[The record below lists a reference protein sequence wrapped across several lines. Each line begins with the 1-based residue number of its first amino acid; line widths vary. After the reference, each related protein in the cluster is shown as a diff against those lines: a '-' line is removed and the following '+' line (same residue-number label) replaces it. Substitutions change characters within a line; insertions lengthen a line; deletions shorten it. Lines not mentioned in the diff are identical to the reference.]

1 MVKLYEGGAFLV
13 NGCEIVEDNAEAAAK
28 IGSFVGEDRVLSKEE
43 AKMLRKKFP
52 GVHMVTTV
60 NKTMVDE
67 LPYVLQALPN
77 NYFAQEALAEMQRDK
92 HHAGIVNT
100 RGDVNA

>member
-1 MVKLYEGGAFLV
+1 MIIEGGVPLTIMA
-13 NGCEIVEDNAEAAAK
+13 G
-28 IGSFVGEDRVLSKEE
+28 GSFILRLFFFIRRFLKMIVISKEE

-77 NYFAQEALAEMQRDK
+77 NYFAQEALAEMERGQRRT
-92 HHAGIVNT
+92 GIVNT

>member
-1 MVKLYEGGAFLV
+1 MDSGKSLSARRGV
-13 NGCEIVEDNAEAAAK
+13 
-28 IGSFVGEDRVLSKEE
+28 DRN
-43 AKMLRKKFP
+43 P

-77 NYFAQEALAEMQRDK
+77 NYFAQEALAEMERGQRRT
-92 HHAGIVNT
+92 GIVNT

>member
-1 MVKLYEGGAFLV
+1 MIIEGRVPLTIMAG
-13 NGCEIVEDNAEAAAK
+13 
-28 IGSFVGEDRVLSKEE
+28 GSFYSQILFFIRRFLKMIVISKEE

-77 NYFAQEALAEMQRDK
+77 NYFAQEALAEMERDK
-92 HHAGIVNT
+92 RHTGIVNT

>member
-1 MVKLYEGGAFLV
+1 MIL
-13 NGCEIVEDNAEAAAK
+13 I
-28 IGSFVGEDRVLSKEE
+28 SMEE
-43 AKMLRKKFP
+43 AKMLRKKLP
-52 GVHMVTTV
+52 GVQMVRTL
-60 NKTMVDE
+60 NNTMVDE

-77 NYFAQEALAEMQRDK
+77 NYFAQEALAEMERDK

>member
-1 MVKLYEGGAFLV
+1 M
-13 NGCEIVEDNAEAAAK
+13 IV
-28 IGSFVGEDRVLSKEE
+28 ISKEE

-60 NKTMVDE
+60 NKTIRGIFLTHGHEDHIGA

-77 NYFAQEALAEMQRDK
+77 NYFAQEALAEMERDK
-92 HHAGIVNT
+92 RHTGIVNT

>member
-1 MVKLYEGGAFLV
+1 MIIEGGVPLTIMA
-13 NGCEIVEDNAEAAAK
+13 G
-28 IGSFVGEDRVLSKEE
+28 GSFILRLFFIRRFLKMIVISKEE

-77 NYFAQEALAEMQRDK
+77 NYFAQEALAEMERDK
-92 HHAGIVNT
+92 HRTGIVNT

>member
-1 MVKLYEGGAFLV
+1 M
-13 NGCEIVEDNAEAAAK
+13 IV
-28 IGSFVGEDRVLSKEE
+28 ISKDE

-67 LPYVLQALPN
+67 LPYVLEALPN
-77 NYFAQEALAEMQRDK
+77 NYFAQEALAEMERDK
-92 HHAGIVNT
+92 RRAEIMNT

>member
-1 MVKLYEGGAFLV
+1 MPLAIMAGGTFYSQIIFFIRRFLKM
-13 NGCEIVEDNAEAAAK
+13 IV
-28 IGSFVGEDRVLSKEE
+28 ISKEE

-77 NYFAQEALAEMQRDK
+77 NYFAQEALAEMERDQRRT
-92 HHAGIVNT
+92 GIVNT

>member
-1 MVKLYEGGAFLV
+1 MIIEGGVPLTIMAGVLLFSDYFFIRRFLKM
-13 NGCEIVEDNAEAAAK
+13 IV
-28 IGSFVGEDRVLSKEE
+28 ISKEE

-77 NYFAQEALAEMQRDK
+77 NYFAQEALAEMERDQRRT
-92 HHAGIVNT
+92 GIVNT

>member
-1 MVKLYEGGAFLV
+1 MIIEGRVPLTIMAG
-13 NGCEIVEDNAEAAAK
+13 
-28 IGSFVGEDRVLSKEE
+28 GSFILRLFFIRRFLKMIVISKEE

-77 NYFAQEALAEMQRDK
+77 LSLI
-92 HHAGIVNT
+92 HI
-100 RGDVNA
+100 

>member
-1 MVKLYEGGAFLV
+1 MIIEGGVPLTIMA
-13 NGCEIVEDNAEAAAK
+13 G
-28 IGSFVGEDRVLSKEE
+28 GSFILRLFFIRRFLKIIVISKEE

-77 NYFAQEALAEMQRDK
+77 NYFAQEALAEMERDQRRT
-92 HHAGIVNT
+92 GIVNT

>member
-1 MVKLYEGGAFLV
+1 M
-13 NGCEIVEDNAEAAAK
+13 IV
-28 IGSFVGEDRVLSKEE
+28 ISKDE

-67 LPYVLQALPN
+67 LPFVLEALPN
-77 NYFAQEALAEMQRDK
+77 NYFAQEALAEINSLTK
-92 HHAGIVNT
+92 TKSSVIGEACGET
-100 RGDVNA
+100 RKPGWLA

>member
-1 MVKLYEGGAFLV
+1 MIIEGGVPLTIMA
-13 NGCEIVEDNAEAAAK
+13 G
-28 IGSFVGEDRVLSKEE
+28 GSFILRLFFIRRFLKMIVISKEE

-77 NYFAQEALAEMQRDK
+77 NYFAQEALAEMERDQRRT
-92 HHAGIVNT
+92 GIVNT

>member
-1 MVKLYEGGAFLV
+1 MIIEGGVPLTIMAGGYFYSQIIFFIRRFLKM
-13 NGCEIVEDNAEAAAK
+13 IV
-28 IGSFVGEDRVLSKEE
+28 ISKEE

-77 NYFAQEALAEMQRDK
+77 NYFAQEALAEMERDQRRT
-92 HHAGIVNT
+92 GIVNT

>member
-1 MVKLYEGGAFLV
+1 M
-13 NGCEIVEDNAEAAAK
+13 IV
-28 IGSFVGEDRVLSKEE
+28 ISKEE

-77 NYFAQEALAEMQRDK
+77 NYFAQEALAEMERDK
-92 HHAGIVNT
+92 HRTGIVNT
-100 RGDVNA
+100 RGAVPRCTWNCGTDRALLHRKGNCDR

>member
-1 MVKLYEGGAFLV
+1 M
-13 NGCEIVEDNAEAAAK
+13 IV
-28 IGSFVGEDRVLSKEE
+28 ISKEE

-60 NKTMVDE
+60 NKT

-77 NYFAQEALAEMQRDK
+77 NYFAQEALAEMERGQRRT
-92 HHAGIVNT
+92 GIVNT

>member
-1 MVKLYEGGAFLV
+1 MIIEGGVPLTIMA
-13 NGCEIVEDNAEAAAK
+13 G
-28 IGSFVGEDRVLSKEE
+28 GSFILRLFFIRRFLKMIVISKEE

-77 NYFAQEALAEMQRDK
+77 NYFAQEALAEMERGQRRT
-92 HHAGIVNT
+92 GIVNT

>member
-1 MVKLYEGGAFLV
+1 M
-13 NGCEIVEDNAEAAAK
+13 IV
-28 IGSFVGEDRVLSKEE
+28 ISKEE

-67 LPYVLQALPN
+67 LPYVLQAL
-77 NYFAQEALAEMQRDK
+77 AEMERGQRRT
-92 HHAGIVNT
+92 GIVNT

>member
-1 MVKLYEGGAFLV
+1 M
-13 NGCEIVEDNAEAAAK
+13 IV
-28 IGSFVGEDRVLSKEE
+28 ISKEE

-67 LPYVLQALPN
+67 LPYVLQAFPTTILRRKLWLRWSVTSAAP
-77 NYFAQEALAEMQRDK
+77 EL
-92 HHAGIVNT
+92 
-100 RGDVNA
+100 

>member
-1 MVKLYEGGAFLV
+1 M
-13 NGCEIVEDNAEAAAK
+13 IV
-28 IGSFVGEDRVLSKEE
+28 ISKEE

-77 NYFAQEALAEMQRDK
+77 NYFAQEALAEMERGQRRT
-92 HHAGIVNT
+92 GIVNT
-100 RGDVNA
+100 RGDENA